1 MVKNYLFGE
10 ATSERVG
17 EAQQRWSSMKG
28 ILETGDTDDIV
39 VKFLRH
45 FLVVR
50 HGAIRD
56 KEILEKIKE
65 AVAGPRSAITYL
77 DDLADQ
83 ANIYTALQNHQHPH
97 WYDYGNHAP
106 KIRRHILTLNELN
119 VEQIRP
125 LMLACVKK
133 FKPAEIEKSFR
144 LFISW
149 AVRLMVYGSPTG
161 TVEKYYAGRAV
172 EVWEGEAKTAKD
184 LVDRMKKHLPDDDT
198 FKAAFAQIKVSKS
211 HLARYY
217 LRSLERTRRG
227 DNQPELIVN
236 DDQTEITLEHILPE
250 NPAGKWGRIDQSMA
264 EPVYRRL
271 GNMVLLRMSVN
282 SVIGNVTF
290 EEKKKAYEKSA
301 QSLLLTQDVT
311 TYPDWNLDMINL
323 RQAELAK
330 LAAKTWPITP
340 PR

>member
-1 MVKNYLFGE
+1 
-10 ATSERVG
+10 
-17 EAQQRWSSMKG
+17 
-28 ILETGDTDDIV
+28 
-39 VKFLRH
+39 
-45 FLVVR
+45 
-50 HGAIRD
+50 
-56 KEILEKIKE
+56 
-65 AVAGPRSAITYL
+65 
-77 DDLADQ
+77 
-83 ANIYTALQNHQHPH
+83 
-97 WYDYGNHAP
+97 
-106 KIRRHILTLNELN
+106 
-119 VEQIRP
+119 
-125 LMLACVKK
+125 
-133 FKPAEIEKSFR
+133 
-144 LFISW
+144 
-149 AVRLMVYGSPTG
+149 
-161 TVEKYYAGRAV
+161 
-172 EVWEGEAKTAKD
+172 
-184 LVDRMKKHLPDDDT
+184 
-198 FKAAFAQIKVSKS
+198 KS